1 MALFKAIVEIAYVET
16 PVPAGQTVG
25 ASSQVMVTLTGPA
38 GVVNAGVPIPNATA
52 SHVFEHLTAGDYSV
66 EVKQLDDAGNLVG
79 VAINFPFTVVD
90 NAPPATFMAP
100 SAVTV
105 SVQPE

>member
-1 MALFKAIVEIAYVET
+1 
-16 PVPAGQTVG
+16 
-25 ASSQVMVTLTGPA
+25 
-38 GVVNAGVPIPNATA
+38 
-52 SHVFEHLTAGDYSV
+52 VFEHLTAGDYSV

-79 VAINFPFTVVD
+79 VAINFPFIVVD

>member
-1 MALFKAIVEIAYVET
+1 MALFKAIIEIAYVET

-25 ASSQVMVTLTGPA
+25 ASSQVMVTLTGPVTHLA
-38 GVVNAGVPIPNATA
+38 VPLHNATA
-52 SHVFEHLTAGDYSV
+52 SYVFEHLMAGDYSV